1 MKRFHLADNNTV
13 SSGQFLWSCIRAE
26 IDQTCKHE
34 DPREEYMSYVEARN
48 HFQNA
53 TNLKADE
60 AVTELANGLK
70 HLSHAI
76 EEDIR
81 TLEQDIRNLRNQR
94 AGTSS

>member
-1 MKRFHLADNNTV
+1 
-13 SSGQFLWSCIRAE
+13 
-26 IDQTCKHE
+26 
-34 DPREEYMSYVEARN
+34 MSYVEARN